1 MNKKKSEKL
10 LKAILD
16 ATRAEL
22 LTTQELCSRFRIST
36 KSLNNWLREDKAF
49 ESEYRAA
56 QFEALRSTFSK
67 AASSLLKKIEGGYTI
82 RTERTIYRYN
92 KKGEAVLASKTI
104 TEREAEPELQ
114 AIALILR
121 NTLPQ
126 YIE

>member
-1 MNKKKSEKL
+1 MNKKKTEKL

-16 ATRAEL
+16 ATREEL

-36 KSLNNWLREDKAF
+36 KSLNNWLREDKDF
-49 ESEYRAA
+49 ERDYRAA
-56 QFEALRSTFSK
+56 QYEALRSTFSK

-82 RTERTIYRYN
+82 RTEKTTYRYN
-92 KKGEAVLASKTI
+92 KEGKQILASKVI

-121 NTLPQ
+121 NSLPQ